1 MYEELK
7 AICHQ
12 ANLELPKL
20 GLVIYTFGNVSA
32 VDRKAGVYAIK
43 PSGVEYDRLRPE
55 DMVIVSLETGEAV
68 EGRLRPSSDT
78 NTHTV
83 LYRAFPKIGGI
94 VHTHSTYAVGWA
106 RRPVRCRC
114 TAPPTPTT
122 SRRIFPVLNSCPTNA
137 SPMITRPKPA
147 SRSSN
152 ASAKNT

>member
-55 DMVIVSLETGEAV
+55 DMVIVSLETGEGEAAPLQRHQHAHRALPRFPEDRRDRAYPFDLCGGLGAGGPFGAAV
-68 EGRLRPSSDT
+68 RHHP
-78 NTHTV
+78 
-83 LYRAFPKIGGI
+83 
-94 VHTHSTYAVGWA
+94 
-106 RRPVRCRC
+106 RRPPRGGY
-114 TAPPTPTT
+114 
-122 SRRIFPVLNSCPTNA
+122 SLY
-137 SPMITRPKPA
+137 
-147 SRSSN
+147 
-152 ASAKNT
+152 

>member
-106 RRPVRCRC
+106 QAARSVPLDASLICKNFLQVQKFLQVKFLQLVFQILAGQAQ
-114 TAPPTPTT
+114 AP
-122 SRRIFPVLNSCPTNA
+122 
-137 SPMITRPKPA
+137 
-147 SRSSN
+147 
-152 ASAKNT
+152 